1 MAVLNNR
8 SEKTKLEN
16 IPLKPFLHELNSK
29 IPWGFI
35 SVALALV
42 FGFLA
47 IYQAFFQQKRP
58 AISIEILSNTSILD
72 VKEDVA
78 GLDIQYDR
86 RDIRKANESLR
97 VITVRVENTGKEDI
111 LKSFYDSRDPFGI
124 KISKGKLIEE
134 PTILAASSDYIRKNL
149 DPKIKDDNV
158 IQFSDIILEVGQY
171 FVIKL
176 LLLHKRDGSPPT
188 IEKAVGTIAGLQTP
202 TILEMPGEKPKKSL
216 WAQAFSGSYLV
227 QVIRFI
233 CYFFG
238 MIFAMIFIIAPPAII
253 SDALSKRRRK
263 RTIEDYKLGT
273 DIDLNEK
280 DNFLLKR
287 YIEYGSTYV
296 LRIERLFDNSDLLN
310 SLCRKVNEKSKEM
323 GSSVVT
329 ERDDILAARLEDR
342 VMDRSIIMG
351 DRVLVRALLKNEYIL
366 KKSNDKY
373 EVDDHAKQLLEDF
386 GNYLRKRKLISL
398 KESFDHSSIEMI
410 Q

>member
-1 MAVLNNR
+1 
-8 SEKTKLEN
+8 
-16 IPLKPFLHELNSK
+16 
-29 IPWGFI
+29 
-35 SVALALV
+35 
-42 FGFLA
+42 
-47 IYQAFFQQKRP
+47 
-58 AISIEILSNTSILD
+58 
-72 VKEDVA
+72 
-78 GLDIQYDR
+78 
-86 RDIRKANESLR
+86 
-97 VITVRVENTGKEDI
+97 
-111 LKSFYDSRDPFGI
+111 
-124 KISKGKLIEE
+124 
-134 PTILAASSDYIRKNL
+134 
-149 DPKIKDDNV
+149 
-158 IQFSDIILEVGQY
+158 
-171 FVIKL
+171 
-176 LLLHKRDGSPPT
+176 
-188 IEKAVGTIAGLQTP
+188 
-202 TILEMPGEKPKKSL
+202 
-216 WAQAFSGSYLV
+216 
-227 QVIRFI
+227 
-233 CYFFG
+233 

-373 EVDDHAKQLLEDF
+373 EVDDYAKQLLEDF